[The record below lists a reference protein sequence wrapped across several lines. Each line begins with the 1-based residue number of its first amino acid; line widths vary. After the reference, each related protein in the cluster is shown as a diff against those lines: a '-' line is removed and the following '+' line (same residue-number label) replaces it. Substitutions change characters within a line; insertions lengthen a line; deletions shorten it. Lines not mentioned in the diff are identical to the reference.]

1 MTASFAQ
8 DIQSTDNAT
17 PETAPGTS
25 QTAAVVRVAAKSK
38 DEPDSD
44 EEPAEEETEAI
55 NDEELDLLED
65 FPDETYEL
73 ELIHSRI
80 ANLAPL
86 RLPRFGPYLQ
96 KLCLR
101 QNQIAHLEPDIFHH
115 LTNLDELDFYDNKI
129 KHVGRALDKLDKLTV
144 LDLSF
149 NNIRTI
155 PDALQTLPS
164 LKTVYFVQNRISKI
178 SGLENLTNLTSIELG
193 GNKIRRIENLDALV
207 NLEELWLG
215 KNKISRLENLGCL
228 KKLRIL
234 SIQSNRITKLEGLE
248 ELESL
253 EELYI
258 SHNGIQKIEGLEKN
272 TKLTT
277 LDIGNNFIKELENV
291 SHLTSLEELWMS
303 NNEIPDLRGLE
314 PQLKHIK
321 TLTTLYLEGN
331 PCQKT
336 DMANYRR
343 KIQLALPQLKQIDA
357 TFTRAGALP

>member
-1 MTASFAQ
+1 MDANPVQDHKNMDSAPSETPAVRSKAAQ
-8 DIQSTDNAT
+8 
-17 PETAPGTS
+17 
-25 QTAAVVRVAAKSK
+25 VVRVAAKSK

-44 EEPAEEETEAI
+44 EEPAEDDVEDAQD
-55 NDEELDLLED
+55 DEEIDLLED
-65 FPDETYEL
+65 YPDETYEL

-86 RLPRFGPYLQ
+86 RLSRFAPYLQ

-101 QNQIAHLEPDIFHH
+101 QNQISHLEPDVFHT

-149 NNIRTI
+149 NNIRTV
-155 PDALQTLPS
+155 PDALQHLPA
-164 LKTVYFVQNRISKI
+164 LRTVYFVQNRISKI
-178 SGLENLTNLTSIELG
+178 SGLENLTNLTSLELG
-193 GNKIRRIENLDALV
+193 GNRIRKIEQIDDLV
-207 NLEELWLG
+207 NLKELWLG
-215 KNKISRLENLGCL
+215 KNKISRLENLDKL

-234 SIQSNRITKLEGLE
+234 SIQSNRITKLEGLD
-248 ELESL
+248 ELENL

-258 SHNGIQKIEGLEKN
+258 SHNGILKIEGLDKN
-272 TKLTT
+272 LKITT
-277 LDIGNNFIKELENV
+277 VDIGNNFIKELENL
-291 SHLTSLEELWMS
+291 SHLQSLEELWMS

-314 PQLKHIK
+314 PQLRHIES
-321 TLTTLYLEGN
+321 LNTLYLEGN

-357 TFTRAGALP
+357 TFTRAGGL